1 MPIDRE
7 QIPALIKAAQT
18 KALDNWKKNYFEKVA
33 KALQVH
39 TKGQLFNKVDTLF
52 PNEHPDS
59 KAHCIATYEPITKA
73 SIWKGINNLQRIF
86 AHSSFSYQV
95 GDMLT
100 DWLAEY
106 EFNGMNLLNYFL
118 QEWIA
123 KAVAEDPNGL
133 FVIYPPDWAEER
145 GMCPIQWVR
154 SDLIKSVSRDSIAF
168 ISEHDSEV
176 DYTYES
182 TVISR
187 KVFEDPSVNAL
198 NAISC
203 TEVSYNQRLK
213 VKVVKEVVHLFTRDG
228 FLIYTP
234 QKKDQVDVTIVDFAD
249 PLNQIPAFP
258 GGGTIADRADI
269 PLFESF
275 VQPFVP
281 FGNLA
286 LIQHRNHR
294 AVDLQFSYPRMSEL
308 QMPCDHKGCA
318 GGKVKCPKTTA
329 FPDGFMPCPKCKGNG
344 FTTVQSPYKVYN
356 PRYDPNDQNE
366 NKHLTVDPV
375 KFYSPDVGI
384 IDYSKDAW
392 KDYLKQA
399 ETAIFVTQKV
409 YTGQVQS
416 AESKD
421 IDLEDQYAWLLNPAK
436 TFYNNLRFLLQA
448 LEDYMSRNPSNVS
461 VERPFSFAILTEGE
475 AFLAM
480 DRILQSTA
488 PVFIK
493 GNQVENFVTKFVSKD
508 SPVIRALAILKQF
521 DTLLFYSANDVQTF
535 KGANVISADMYKT
548 HVLAYP
554 VMLKLYQQD
563 RDFFNQE
570 DSAIIDQLT
579 KEIAAYNV
587 TTNADGLR
595 ASVMGALSQDGS
607 NPLRNSVG
615 GLTGMIEI
623 VKAVASGVY
632 SREAAAKLIA
642 DRFGLTEAEA
652 LEQLGNPTVT
662 STEEAQNVAILTK

>member
-1 MPIDRE
+1 MAGRVGNSGCGSLFFKPSPVMPIDRE

-18 KALDNWKKNYFEKVA
+18 KTLDNWKKDYFEKVA

-39 TKGQLFNKVDTLF
+39 TKGQLFSKVDTLF

-86 AHSSFSYQV
+86 ATSSFTYQV
-95 GDMLT
+95 GDELT
-100 DWLAEY
+100 DWLANY
-106 EFNGMNLLNYFL
+106 EHNGMNLLNYFL
-118 QEWIA
+118 QEWVA

-133 FVIYPPDWAEER
+133 FVVYPPDWAEER
-145 GMCPIQWVR
+145 GICPVQWVR
-154 SDLIKSVSRDSIAF
+154 SDLIKSVTKDAVAFVSEMDSVV
-168 ISEHDSEV
+168 EYH
-176 DYTYES
+176 YES
-182 TVISR
+182 NVVNR
-187 KVFEDPSVNAL
+187 QVFEDPSTNSL

-203 TEVSYNQRLK
+203 TQVSYNQRLK
-213 VKVVKEVVHLFTRDG
+213 VKIQKEVVHLFTRDG

-234 QKKDQVDVTIVDFAD
+234 TGTADQYQTTIVDFAD
-249 PLNQIPAFP
+249 PLAQLPAFP
-258 GGGTIADRADI
+258 GGGNIADKADI

-318 GGKVKCPKTTA
+318 GGKVKCPKTQTY
-329 FPDGFMPCPKCKGNG
+329 PDGFMPCPKCKGSG
-344 FTTVQSPYKVYN
+344 FTTVQSPYKIYN

-366 NKHLTVDPV
+366 NKHLNVDPV

-392 KDYLKQA
+392 KDYLRQA
-399 ETAIFVTQKV
+399 ETAIFVMQKV

-421 IDLEDQYAWLLNPAK
+421 IDLEDQYAWLLNPSK
-436 TFYNNLRFLLQA
+436 VFYNNLRFLLQA
-448 LEDYMSRNPSNVS
+448 LEDYISRSPSAVS
-461 VERPFSFAILTEGE
+461 VERPFSFAMLTEGE
-475 AFLAM
+475 AFVAM
-480 DRILQSTA
+480 DKILQSTA

-493 GNQVENFVTKFVSKD
+493 GNQVENFVSKFVSKD
-508 SPVIRALAILKQF
+508 SPIIRALAILKQF
-521 DTLLFYSANDVQTF
+521 DPMLFYSASDVQTF
-535 KGANVISADMYKT
+535 KGSNVISADVYKN
-548 HVLAYP
+548 HVFAYP

-563 RDFFNQE
+563 REFFNQE
-570 DSAIIDQLT
+570 DSTIMAAMT
-579 KEIAAYNV
+579 KEIATYLVPTA
-587 TTNADGLR
+587 ADGLR
-595 ASVMGALSQDGS
+595 TTVLDAINQ
-607 NPLRNSVG
+607 P
-615 GLTGMIEI
+615 
-623 VKAVASGVY
+623 
-632 SREAAAKLIA
+632 AA
-642 DRFGLTEAEA
+642 
-652 LEQLGNPTVT
+652 
-662 STEEAQNVAILTK
+662 

>member
-7 QIPALIKAAQT
+7 QIPALIQAAQT
-18 KALDNWKKNYFEKVA
+18 KILDNWKKDYFEKVA

-95 GDMLT
+95 GDQLA
-100 DWLAEY
+100 DWLADYEY
-106 EFNGMNLLNYFL
+106 NGMNLLNYFL

-123 KAVAEDPNGL
+123 KAVSEDPNGL
-133 FVIYPPDWAEER
+133 FVIYPPDWAAER
-145 GMCPIQWVR
+145 GMCPVQWVR
-154 SDLIKSVSRDSIAF
+154 SDLIKSVTRDAVAF

-176 DYTYES
+176 EYTYES
-182 TVISR
+182 TVVSR

-198 NAISC
+198 NAITC

-234 QKKDQVDVTIVDFAD
+234 AAKKNEFEATIVDFAD
-249 PLNQIPAFP
+249 PLTYIPAFP
-258 GGGTIADRADI
+258 GGGNIADKADI

-318 GGKVKCPKTTA
+318 GGKVKCQKTNTY
-329 FPDGFMPCPKCKGNG
+329 PDGFMPCPKCRGNG
-344 FTTVQSPYKVYN
+344 YTTVQSPYKVYN

-366 NKHLTVDPV
+366 NKHLNVDPV

-384 IDYSKDAW
+384 INYSKDAW

-399 ETAIFVTQKV
+399 ETSIFVLQKV
-409 YTGQVQS
+409 YTATNPES

-421 IDLEDQYAWLLNPAK
+421 KDLEDMYAWLLNPSK
-436 TFYNNLRFLLQA
+436 VFYNNLRFLLQA
-448 LEDYMSRNPSNVS
+448 LEDYISRSPSTVS

-493 GNQVENFVTKFVSKD
+493 GNQVDNFVSKFVSKD
-508 SPVIRALAILKQF
+508 SPVIRALAVLKQF
-521 DTLLFYSANDVQTF
+521 DPLLFYSATDVQTF

-563 RDFFNQE
+563 REFFNQE
-570 DSAIIDQLT
+570 DSAIIEQLT
-579 KEIAAYNV
+579 KEIATYVVPTA
-587 TTNADGLR
+587 ADGLR
-595 ASVMGALSQDGS
+595 TAVMTAIQQEE
-607 NPLRNSVG
+607 G
-615 GLTGMIEI
+615 G
-623 VKAVASGVY
+623 
-632 SREAAAKLIA
+632 AAA
-642 DRFGLTEAEA
+642 
-652 LEQLGNPTVT
+652 
-662 STEEAQNVAILTK
+662 

>member
-7 QIPALIKAAQT
+7 LIPALIKTAQT
-18 KALDNWKKNYFEKVA
+18 TILDTWKKDYFEKVA

-39 TKGQLFNKVDTLF
+39 TKGQLFSKVDTLF

-95 GDMLT
+95 GEQLT
-100 DWLAEY
+100 SWLAEY
-106 EFNGMNLLNYFL
+106 EYNGMNLLNYFL
-118 QEWIA
+118 QEWVA
-123 KAVAEDPNGL
+123 KAIAEDPNGL
-133 FVIYPPDWAEER
+133 FVIYPPDWAAER
-145 GMCPIQWVR
+145 GMCPVQWVR
-154 SDLIKSVSRDSIAF
+154 SDLIKSVTRDQIAF
-168 ISEHDSEV
+168 ISEHDSQVE
-176 DYTYES
+176 YTYES
-182 TVISR
+182 TVVSR
-187 KVFEDPSVNAL
+187 KVFEDTSVNAL
-198 NAISC
+198 NAITC

-228 FLIYTP
+228 FLMYTP
-234 QKKDQVDVTIVDFAD
+234 NGRQDQYDTTIVDFAD
-249 PLNQIPAFP
+249 PLTQIPAFP
-258 GGGTIADRADI
+258 GGGTIADKADI
-269 PLFESF
+269 ALFESF

-308 QMPCDHKGCA
+308 QMPCDAAGCA
-318 GGKVKCPKTTA
+318 GGKIKCRKSQLY
-329 FPDGFMPCPKCKGNG
+329 PDGFMACPKCKGHG
-344 FTTVQSPYKVYN
+344 FTTVQSPYKIYN

-366 NKHLTVDPV
+366 NKHLQVDPV

-399 ETAIFVTQKV
+399 ETSIFVSQKV

-421 IDLEDQYAWLLNPAK
+421 IDMEDMYAWLLNPSK
-436 TFYNNLRFLLQA
+436 VFYNNLRFLLQA
-448 LEDYMSRNPSNVS
+448 LEDYISRNPSTVA
-461 VERPFSFAILTEGE
+461 VERPFSFAILTEAE

-493 GNQVENFVTKFVSKD
+493 GNQVDNFVSKFVSKD

-521 DTLLFYSANDVQTF
+521 DPLLFYSAADVQTF
-535 KGANVISADMYKT
+535 KGAGVISADMYKI

-554 VMLKLYQQD
+554 VMLKLYQQN

-570 DSAIIDQLT
+570 DSQIIDQLT
-579 KEIAAYNV
+579 KEIATYVVPTA
-587 TTNADGLR
+587 ADSLR
-595 ASVMGALSQDGS
+595 TAVLGAL
-607 NPLRNSVG
+607 
-615 GLTGMIEI
+615 
-623 VKAVASGVY
+623 
-632 SREAAAKLIA
+632 
-642 DRFGLTEAEA
+642 TE
-652 LEQLGNPTVT
+652 PK
-662 STEEAQNVAILTK
+662 EEGATA

>member
-18 KALDNWKKNYFEKVA
+18 KPLDTWKKDYYEKVA

-39 TKGQLFNKVDTLF
+39 TKGQLFSKVDTLF

-59 KAHCIATYEPITKA
+59 KAHCIATYEPITKS

-86 AHSSFSYQV
+86 AHSSFTYQV
-95 GDMLT
+95 SDQLA
-100 DWLAEY
+100 DWLGEY
-106 EFNGMNLLNYFL
+106 EYNGMNLLNYFL
-118 QEWIA
+118 QEWVA

-145 GMCPIQWVR
+145 GICPVQWVR
-154 SDLIKSVSRDSIAF
+154 SEMIKSVTRDAVAF
-168 ISEHDSEV
+168 ISEADSTV
-176 DYTYES
+176 TYSYES
-182 TVISR
+182 SVVSR

-198 NAISC
+198 NAITC

-228 FLIYTP
+228 FLIYSPTN
-234 QKKDQVDVTIVDFAD
+234 KKDNFDTTIVDFPD
-249 PLNQIPAFP
+249 PLNQLPVFP
-258 GGGTIADRADI
+258 GGGTIADKADV

-318 GGKVKCPKTTA
+318 GGKVKCPKTNTY
-329 FPDGFMPCPKCKGNG
+329 PDGFMPCPKCKGNG

-356 PRYDPNDQNE
+356 PRYDPNDE
-366 NKHLTVDPV
+366 NKNEHLKVDPV

-399 ETAIFVTQKV
+399 ETSIFVSQKV

-421 IDLEDQYAWLLNPAK
+421 IDLEDMYAWLLNPSK
-436 TFYNNLRFLLQA
+436 TFYNNLRVLLQA
-448 LEDYMSRNPSNVS
+448 LEDYTVRNPSIVS
-461 VERPFSFAILTEGE
+461 VERPFSFAILTEAE

-480 DRILQSTA
+480 DKILQSTA

-493 GNQVENFVTKFVSKD
+493 GNQVENFVSKFVSKD
-508 SPVIRALAILKQF
+508 SPVIRALDILKQF
-521 DTLLFYSANDVQTF
+521 DPLLFYSANDVQTF
-535 KGANVISADMYKT
+535 KGANVISQDMYKI

-554 VMLKLYQQD
+554 VMIKLYLQN
-563 RDFFNQE
+563 RDFFNQ
-570 DSAIIDQLT
+570 DDKTIMDQLT
-579 KEIAAYNV
+579 KEIATYNV
-587 TTNADGLR
+587 AEAGGGLR
-595 ASVMGALSQDGS
+595 TAVIGALSTEEG
-607 NPLRNSVG
+607 
-615 GLTGMIEI
+615 
-623 VKAVASGVY
+623 
-632 SREAAAKLIA
+632 AAA
-642 DRFGLTEAEA
+642 
-652 LEQLGNPTVT
+652 
-662 STEEAQNVAILTK
+662 

>member
-1 MPIDRE
+1 MPIDRA
-7 QIPALIKAAQT
+7 QIPALIKTAQT
-18 KALDNWKKNYFEKVA
+18 KALDNWKKDYFEKVA

-73 SIWKGINNLQRIF
+73 SIWKGINNLHRIF

-95 GDMLT
+95 GDQLAE
-100 DWLAEY
+100 WLANYEY
-106 EFNGMNLLNYFL
+106 NGMNLLNYFL
-118 QEWIA
+118 QEWVA

-145 GMCPIQWVR
+145 AMCPVQWVR
-154 SDLIKSVSRDSIAF
+154 SDMIKSMTRDSIAF
-168 ISEHDSEV
+168 ISEADSQV
-176 DYTYES
+176 NYTYES
-182 TVISR
+182 TVVSR
-187 KVFEDPSVNAL
+187 KVFEDQSVNAL
-198 NAISC
+198 NAITC

-234 QKKDQVDVTIVDFAD
+234 NGNQDQYDITIVDFAD
-249 PLNQIPAFP
+249 PVSQIPVFP
-258 GGGTIADRADI
+258 GGGTIADKADV

-318 GGKVKCPKTTA
+318 GGKVKCPKTQA
-329 FPDGFMPCPKCKGNG
+329 YPDGFMPCPKCKGNG
-344 FTTVQSPYKVYN
+344 YTTVQSPYKVYN

-366 NKHLTVDPV
+366 NKHLNVDPV
-375 KFYSPDVGI
+375 KFFSPDVGI
-384 IDYSKDAW
+384 INYSKDAW

-399 ETAIFVTQKV
+399 ETSIFVTQQV

-416 AESKD
+416 AESKGM
-421 IDLEDQYAWLLNPAK
+421 DLEGQYTWLLNPAK

-448 LEDYMSRNPSNVS
+448 LEDYIERNPSSVS
-461 VERPFSFAILTEGE
+461 VERPFSFAMLTEGE

-480 DRILQSTA
+480 DQILQSTA

-493 GNQVENFVTKFVSKD
+493 GNQVENFVSKFVSKD

-521 DTLLFYSANDVQTF
+521 DPLMFYSANDVQTF
-535 KGANVISADMYKT
+535 KGSNIISADMYKN

-554 VMLKLYQQD
+554 VMLKLYQQN

-579 KEIAAYNV
+579 AEIATFVVPTA
-587 TTNADGLR
+587 ADGLR
-595 ASVMGALSQDGS
+595 ATVIGALAGE
-607 NPLRNSVG
+607 G
-615 GLTGMIEI
+615 EG
-623 VKAVASGVY
+623 
-632 SREAAAKLIA
+632 AAA
-642 DRFGLTEAEA
+642 
-652 LEQLGNPTVT
+652 
-662 STEEAQNVAILTK
+662 